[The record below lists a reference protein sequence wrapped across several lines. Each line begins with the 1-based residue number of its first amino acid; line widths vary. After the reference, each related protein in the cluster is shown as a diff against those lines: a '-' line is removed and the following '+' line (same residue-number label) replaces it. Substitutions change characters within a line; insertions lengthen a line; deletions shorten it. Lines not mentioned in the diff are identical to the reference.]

1 MITTFRIE
9 GGIYHSM
16 KKGIKLLVMSVHI
29 LIAALIFLS
38 YVTGQ
43 QSNAQ
48 QNQPPP
54 TDFFALECDEIK
66 NKVNALLNSKGPVQQ
81 NLIAIKNM
89 TFLMHIYDD
98 KCPASTPE

>member
-1 MITTFRIE
+1 
-9 GGIYHSM
+9 
-16 KKGIKLLVMSVHI
+16 MSVHI
-29 LIAALIFLS
+29 LIAALFLS
-38 YVTGQ
+38 SVTGQ

-48 QNQPPP
+48 QNQPSP
-54 TDFFALECDEIK
+54 TDFFALECEEIK

>member
-1 MITTFRIE
+1 
-9 GGIYHSM
+9 M

-29 LIAALIFLS
+29 LMAALMFLS
-38 YVTGQ
+38 SVTGQ

-48 QNQPPP
+48 QSQPPP

-66 NKVNALLNSKGPVQQ
+66 NKVNSLLNAKGPVQL
-81 NLIAIKNM
+81 NLISIKNM

-98 KCPASTPE
+98 KCPASAPE

>member
-1 MITTFRIE
+1 
-9 GGIYHSM
+9 M

-29 LIAALIFLS
+29 LIAALIFLAS
-38 YVTGQ
+38 VAGQ

-48 QNQPPP
+48 QNQPRP

-66 NKVNALLNSKGPVQQ
+66 NKANALLNSKGPVQQ
-81 NLIAIKNM
+81 NLMAIKNM

-98 KCPASTPE
+98 KCPASAPE